1 MKLYYKAGACSLSP
15 HIILREAGLDFS
27 IVKVDL
33 ATKKTESG
41 DDFLAVNPKGQIP
54 TLELSDGSILTEGV
68 AIVQYLADQKPDR
81 QLLPEVGTLARYH
94 ALEWLNYIATE
105 LHKGFSPLFNPKTPE
120 DFKALTREALAK
132 KFAYVNDSLKGHQYL
147 LGARFSVADAYLFTV
162 MGWAKALKF
171 DLSALTDLNTYLDRV
186 AARPAVDAALVAE
199 GLK

>member
-33 ATKKTESG
+33 ATKKTENG
-41 DDFLAVNPKGQIP
+41 DDFFAVNPKGQIP

-81 QLLPEVGTLARYH
+81 HLLPEVGTLARYH

-120 DFKALTREALAK
+120 EFKTLTREAMAK
-132 KFAYVNDSLKGHQYL
+132 KFIYVNESLKGHQYL

-171 DLSALTDLNTYLDRV
+171 DLSALTDLNSYLDRV